1 MSSASYL
8 IEHWRDE
15 ASRLEAEID
24 RLEAQTEEAEVEI
37 ENLKNDNEDLKT
49 ENEVLVRLFEDL
61 AKMVGDSFVPNVNSS
76 TILVEVA
83 CRLARV
89 QPGLG
94 AGDRR

>member
-24 RLEAQTEEAEVEI
+24 RLEAQAEEAEVEI
-37 ENLKNDNEDLKT
+37 ENLKNDNEGLK
-49 ENEVLVRLFEDL
+49 EANEDL
-61 AKMVGDSFVPNVNSS
+61 AKMVDDE
-76 TILVEVA
+76 IY
-83 CRLARV
+83 CRQARV
-89 QPGLG
+89 RRGLG